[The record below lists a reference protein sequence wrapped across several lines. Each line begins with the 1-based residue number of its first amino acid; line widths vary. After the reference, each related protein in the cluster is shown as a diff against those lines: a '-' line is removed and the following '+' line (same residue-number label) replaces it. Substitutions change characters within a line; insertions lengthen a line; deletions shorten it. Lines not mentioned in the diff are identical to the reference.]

1 MACVSKLSQNI
12 PTFNQCMVTKS
23 RENRRERRVKTDK
36 GQVTRKRGG
45 TIEIGETRYPRET
58 VDKIETG

>member
-1 MACVSKLSQNI
+1 ME
-12 PTFNQCMVTKS
+12 TKS

-58 VDKIETG
+58 SKEEETG